1 MTGWSGRKGWMGRM
15 GRMGRIGAI
24 SLLCLIS
31 YVGSGFSPPLRAI
44 SPELRRDQ
52 AEARSAKAGSR
63 TDTEQPR
70 PEMQRVPQFDNE
82 RATSW
87 KSIIPPHTEST
98 LHRHDRY
105 RSVIAIVGGDLKT
118 VAPDGKATVTHY
130 ESGKSYWFAPMAAGE
145 THKDVNDTDKTI
157 ELVVVEL
164 R

>member
-1 MTGWSGRKGWMGRM
+1 MGWMGWKGRKGRM
-15 GRMGRIGAI
+15 GRKGQILLFSVGLLLLYGA
-24 SLLCLIS
+24 
-31 YVGSGFSPPLRAI
+31 SGFSRT
-44 SPELRRDQ
+44 STDQ
-52 AEARSAKAGSR
+52 A
-63 TDTEQPR
+63 R

-98 LHRHDRY
+98 FHRHDRY

-157 ELVVVEL
+157 ELIVVEL
-164 R
+164 K